1 MSSAVPPDA
10 YRRYLHAFFAR
21 WSPLYDAFA
30 WPIAF
35 VYAAGAREAGAG
47 PGRTVIDLCSGTGEI
62 ALRCARRGARVTAVD
77 FTPSMLTRGRRKGRG
92 LPIRF
97 VEADARRLPFPDATF
112 DVAVLSF
119 ALHDMPAGVRVEAL
133 REGARVAREGVV
145 VIDYDPPRKGAA
157 RRLVL
162 SLLGS
167 FETAYLRG
175 FAREGGADAA
185 LVRAELDIVCRRRPL
200 PGWFGIWRAGRAGAP
215 EPDQARTRRISA
227 SIAPGSS
234 SASS

>member
-1 MSSAVPPDA
+1 MSAAGPPDA
-10 YRRYLHAFFAR
+10 YRRYLHDFFAR

-35 VYAAGAREAGAG
+35 VYSAGAREAGAG

-77 FTPSMLTRGRRKGRG
+77 FTPSMLARGRRKGRG

-97 VEADARRLPFPDATF
+97 VEADARRLPFPDANF
-112 DVAVLSF
+112 DVAILSF
-119 ALHDMPAGVRVEAL
+119 ALHDMPAAVRLAAL
-133 REGARVAREGVV
+133 AESARIAREGVV
-145 VIDYDPPRKGAA
+145 VLDYAPPRRGLA

-162 SLLGS
+162 ALLAS

-175 FAREGGADAA
+175 FARAGGAPAA
-185 LVRAELDIVCRRRPL
+185 IEGAGLQIERRRRPL
-200 PGWFGIWRAGRAGAP
+200 PGWFGLWRAAPRPTSGRPQESA
-215 EPDQARTRRISA
+215 RRISA